1 MFVIVNE
8 GSSGSRNIYW
18 LKKYKK
24 IWSEDEKKEKA
35 AARQD
40 GEMVQREAI
49 KTPSGGMIQV
59 KVMLNRDWR
68 YVEELLWSEV
78 EEKLKQKK
86 YVLEEVEE

>member
-40 GEMVQREAI
+40 GEKVQREPL
-49 KTPSGGMIQV
+49 KLRRVGWNDTGEG
-59 KVMLNRDWR
+59 D
-68 YVEELLWSEV
+68 VE
-78 EEKLKQKK
+78 
-86 YVLEEVEE
+86 